1 MKVTLKGSNQPG
13 SVQEV
18 KMSSSNTSSRDKA
31 IAMLAGAA
39 PAEGTIDQN
48 NIAPENMSL
57 ATPDTNALN
66 ADMQTSVSSEKQE
79 TVQAETAQVAETPKE
94 NKQPEQKSDEVSKH
108 YEKLIKQ
115 EKALRAKEIA
125 IKQREAELK
134 AKEDSLNLTPKID
147 QSSYIDKNRLKTD
160 PLSVL
165 AEAGLS
171 YEELTNQLLNSS
183 PKDPRVEA
191 TINELKAEIEQ
202 LRKANE
208 KSSKYQEEQQQQAYQ
223 AAVKQI
229 EVDVQT
235 LVERDTNFETIK
247 ATGTANE
254 VVKLITET
262 YHKDGILL
270 SIEEAAQQVEDYLT
284 EEYSKIAS
292 INKIKSRLEKS
303 LATKPQPSTDAKP
316 QSEIQQQPKQ
326 TQPTM
331 KTLTNNTSASR
342 QLTARER
349 ALLAF
354 KGELK

>member
-18 KMSSSNTSSRDKA
+18 KMSHSSATSARDKA
-31 IAMLAGAA
+31 IAMLSGAA
-39 PAEGTIDQN
+39 PVEGVIDQN
-48 NIAPENMSL
+48 NVAPENMSL
-57 ATPDTNALN
+57 ATETNNLN
-66 ADMQTSVSSEKQE
+66 AE
-79 TVQAETAQVAETPKE
+79 TVTPTESVQTQEASQTTETPKE
-94 NKQPEQKSDEVSKH
+94 TQPDPKAEEVSKH
-108 YEKLIKQ
+108 YEKLIRQ
-115 EKALRAKEIA
+115 EKAIRAKEAA

-134 AKEDSLNLTPKID
+134 AKEESLNATPKID
-147 QSSYIDKNRLKTD
+147 QSSYIDKNRLKSD

-171 YEELTNQLLNSS
+171 YEELTNQLLNST
-183 PKDPRVEA
+183 PRDPRVDA

-202 LRKANE
+202 LRKSNE

-229 EVDVQT
+229 EIDTQS
-235 LVERDTNFETIK
+235 LIDRDPTFETIK

-262 YHKDGILL
+262 YNKDGILL

-303 LATKPQPSTDAKP
+303 LATKPQTSTDTKT
-316 QSEIQQQPKQ
+316 QSEIQQPKQ

-342 QLTARER
+342 QLSARER
-349 ALLAF
+349 AVLAF